1 MRASETGDAGEG
13 GGQCLTRSR
22 AFRKLTQRDYGIC
35 TVPCSS
41 FYILPPT
48 VYKYGHRLCRGYRSC
63 VGVWRSELSGS
74 RDYAR
79 LPGDIIN
86 AVAKGYCGMFDV
98 ALWRAQQ
105 VEARTAAIAH
115 CG

>member
-1 MRASETGDAGEG
+1 M
-13 GGQCLTRSR
+13 
-22 AFRKLTQRDYGIC
+22 
-35 TVPCSS
+35 
-41 FYILPPT
+41 
-48 VYKYGHRLCRGYRSC
+48 
-63 VGVWRSELSGS
+63 GVWRSELSGS

-79 LPGDIIN
+79 VPDDIIN